1 MPTCQDLLG
10 ITSLCFGC
18 VFASEKLTKERRL
31 RSCGLIRRLYHQD
44 MTFPANAEWNL
55 HYSRWVI
62 DDGEPERHVGETF
75 EWFAVSFW
83 PDAAMVQSV
92 ETTKSA
98 IPIADNSY
106 RVNAEVIYISDDTKL
121 AACILDFGLRAICD
135 GVDVLPRG
143 CQKGDYVTGELRL
156 GLPLCAAVYSDE
168 LTYQWRVNKVSADLT
183 PYVLDPTK
191 RMLIRDVSAVEYDD
205 ISGTE
210 AVKAKSY
217 VLHCSQLSR
226 E

>member
-1 MPTCQDLLG
+1 
-10 ITSLCFGC
+10 
-18 VFASEKLTKERRL
+18 
-31 RSCGLIRRLYHQD
+31 
-44 MTFPANAEWNL
+44 MTLPAKSEWNL

-62 DDGEPERHVGETF
+62 DDGEPERHVGEIF
-75 EWFAVSFW
+75 EWFAVDFW
-83 PDAAMVQSV
+83 TDAALVQSV

-121 AACILDFGLRAICD
+121 AYYILDFGLRAICN
-135 GVDVLPRG
+135 GVNVLPRG
-143 CQKGDYVTGELRL
+143 CQKGDHVTGELSL
-156 GLPLCAAVYSDE
+156 GLPLCASAYSDE
-168 LTYQWRVNKVSADLT
+168 LIYKWQVNKVSADLT

-191 RMLIRDVSAVEYDD
+191 RMRIRDVSASKYEVVL
-205 ISGTE
+205 GTE
-210 AVKAKSY
+210 ALNATRY